1 MDGKSR
7 KLVGSSKR
15 SRSDDW
21 QSAHARLQRV
31 FQPPESWDTGFS
43 MRCVEKPNPS
53 NTVRALASAPEASI
67 WELVSTS
74 IWQFAEG
81 GTVPILKMLARRS
94 AYRWRS
100 ASLP

>member
-1 MDGKSR
+1 
-7 KLVGSSKR
+7 
-15 SRSDDW
+15 
-21 QSAHARLQRV
+21 
-31 FQPPESWDTGFS
+31 

-67 WELVSTS
+67 WGLVSTS

-81 GTVPILKMLARRS
+81 GTVPIPEMLAHQP

-100 ASLP
+100 ASLL